1 MVGLSDSLKAE
12 LEVYSLAAAATS
24 GPGASD
30 RQHLEAELERE
41 QLRDAADNLL
51 LTRHIGGRAY
61 SS

>member
-1 MVGLSDSLKAE
+1 MAPAWSASGQAGR
-12 LEVYSLAAAATS
+12 YSLAAAATS